1 MHTGFLVLCIVLAV
15 MNWIA
20 CTGLIT
26 ECKRT
31 AYGAFDM
38 AVIGFMYV
46 GRLAASIMI
55 ILVGVIN

>member
-1 MHTGFLVLCIVLAV
+1 

-20 CTGLIT
+20 CTGLIA

-55 ILVGVIN
+55 ILVGLIN